1 MVKGF
6 VASIRFLLLP
16 VERRMQ
22 PLDPTPLLGPH
33 DPPSS
38 LLRVG
43 PSQCSASV
51 RSPRG
56 GCPLSFSL
64 GIGATGSRSST
75 REPESGSRPLYA
87 GRRPPSTP
95 GLRRTLSQEI
105 ETPLVSTTRLGFTT
119 RPPGFTCVRLPEP
132 HLLGVRPRR
141 FDSNAH
147 HRRLLTAA
155 AWSGLEPA
163 PGSRLRRAC
172 LHLPCSLGTVSQLIL
187 NLLSVRLRRTLN
199 APMPPYRL
207 RIGLGT
213 DPRLAVTDVVSR
225 LVGLAP
231 LAALGVELIARAPH
245 LDEV

>member
-1 MVKGF
+1 
-6 VASIRFLLLP
+6 
-16 VERRMQ
+16 MQ
-22 PLDPTPLLGPH
+22 PLDPTPLLWPH
-33 DPPSS
+33 YQPSS

-56 GCPLSFSL
+56 GCHLSFSL

-95 GLRRTLSQEI
+95 GLRRALSQEI
-105 ETPLVSTTRLGFTT
+105 ETPLVSTTSLWLTT
-119 RPPGFTCVRLPEP
+119 RPRGFTCVRLPDP
-132 HLLGVRPRR
+132 YLLGVRPRR

-187 NLLSVRLRRTLN
+187 NLLSVRLRRT
-199 APMPPYRL
+199 
-207 RIGLGT
+207 
-213 DPRLAVTDVVSR
+213 VSR
-225 LVGLAP
+225 PGESHPQP
-231 LAALGVELIARAPH
+231 LAERCGSLSTHTAPIKQTLQPSRDASARIAPAVSSRF
-245 LDEV
+245 LR